1 MTKIR
6 GSELVVQAL
15 LAEGVRWTFGIPG
28 THNTELYDALERSP
42 IEPVLVTSEHAAAF
56 LADGLA
62 RSTGEVGVLV
72 VVPGAGVTH
81 ALSGIAEAWM
91 DQVPLVVLATGIRT
105 DTGAS
110 FQLHAIDQL
119 GVLGPVTKAAWRAAR
134 AGAIYPTIR
143 RAFQLARRSPR
154 GPVAVEIPAE
164 LMLLVQQLDDEPQW
178 TPDPDQ
184 PIEPS
189 RELLESAARQLGE
202 AERPALYLGVG
213 AAGAGTELV
222 ELAERLGAP
231 VATTIHGKGVFP
243 ESHPLWLWNG
253 FGPQAPPFVR
263 SIMERSD
270 CLLAVGCRFAE
281 VATGSYGVTPPPNL
295 IHVDVD
301 PLVFDRNYRAAL
313 VVQADAGRFVEGMLG
328 LIGGRRPW
336 DELAEEIALGHDHV
350 RRGWAKHRS
359 RNRVTPSCL
368 FESLA
373 RQARP
378 DSVFTT
384 DSGNGTFLAM
394 EHLRLDGPGRFLG
407 PIDFSCMGYAVP
419 AAIGAALA
427 APTTDVIAL
436 AGDGAL
442 LMTGLELITASS
454 RHIAPLVV
462 VLRDRELGQIAQ
474 FQRIPL
480 NRKTCTVLP
489 AYQVEDYA
497 RLVGA
502 RYLSI
507 AVDGDVD
514 GVLEAALGLTRGGQA
529 AVVEVAIDYSR
540 LTYFT
545 KGVVKTNFW
554 RLPGRDRLRMLGRAL
569 ARRL

>member
-1 MTKIR
+1 MKKVR
-6 GSELVVQAL
+6 GSQAIVQAL

-28 THNTELYDALERSP
+28 THNTELYDALDLSS

-62 RSTGEVGVLV
+62 RSTGEVGVLAL
-72 VVPGAGVTH
+72 VPGAGVTH

-91 DQVPLVVLATGIRT
+91 DQVPLVVLATGIRS

-119 GVLGPVTKAAWRAAR
+119 AVLEPVTKAAWRATR
-134 AGAIYPTIR
+134 AEDIYPTIR

-164 LMLLVQQLDDEPQW
+164 LMLLVQN
-178 TPDPDQ
+178 
-184 PIEPS
+184 
-189 RELLESAARQLGE
+189 LGE

-213 AAGAGTELV
+213 AAGAGPALV
-222 ELAERLGAP
+222 ELAQRLGAP
-231 VATTIHGKGVFP
+231 VTTTIHGKGVFP

-263 SIMERSD
+263 RIMDRSD

-281 VATGSYGVTPPPNL
+281 VATGSYGVTPPENL

-301 PLVFDRNYRAAL
+301 PSVFDRNYRAAL
-313 VVQADAGRFVEGMLG
+313 AIRSDAGRFFNGLLD

-336 DELAEEIALGHDHV
+336 NELAEEIAAGQDDV
-350 RRGWAKHRS
+350 RRRWTKSQS
-359 RNRVTPSCL
+359 RDRVTPARL
-368 FESLA
+368 FDGLS
-373 RQARP
+373 RHARP
-378 DSVFTT
+378 GAVFTT

-419 AAIGAALA
+419 AAVGAALA
-427 APTTDVIAL
+427 APEKDVVAL

-454 RHIAPLVV
+454 RGIAPLVL
-462 VLRDRELGQIAQ
+462 VLRDGELGQIAQ

-480 NRKTCTVLP
+480 NRKTCTVL
-489 AYQVEDYA
+489 ASYRVEDYA

-507 AVDGDVD
+507 AVDADVD

-529 AVVEVAIDYSR
+529 AVVEVAIDYSH

-554 RLPGRDRLRMLGRAL
+554 RFPGRDRLRMLGRAL

>member
-1 MTKIR
+1 MNTVR
-6 GSELVVQAL
+6 GSELVVRAL
-15 LAEGVRWTFGIPG
+15 VEEGVRWTFGIPG

-42 IEPVLVTSEHAAAF
+42 VEPVLVTSEHAAAF

-91 DQVPLVVLATGIRT
+91 DQVPLVVLATGIRS
-105 DTGAS
+105 DTGTS

-119 GVLGPVTKAAWRAAR
+119 AVLEPVTKAAWRVSR
-134 AGAIYPTIR
+134 ASDLASTVR

-164 LMLLVQQLDDEPQW
+164 LMLLVQDVEEVPCVVDPEP
-178 TPDPDQ
+178 PLG
-184 PIEPS
+184 PS
-189 RELLESAARQLGE
+189 QELLEAAARRLGE
-202 AERPALYLGVG
+202 AEQPALYLGVG
-213 AAGAGTELV
+213 AAGAGTALV

-231 VATTIHGKGVFP
+231 VTTTIHGKGVFP

-253 FGPQAPPFVR
+253 FGPQAPSFARKLMKRV
-263 SIMERSD
+263 D

-281 VATGSYGVTPPPNL
+281 VATGSYGFEPPDSL

-301 PLVFDRNYRAAL
+301 PSVFDRNYLAAL
-313 VVQADAGRFVEGMLG
+313 AIQSDAGRFVDGLLG
-328 LIGGRRPW
+328 LIGGQRPW
-336 DELAEEIALGHDHV
+336 DAVAEEIAAGHDRV
-350 RRGWAKHRS
+350 RRGWSKRPS
-359 RNRVTPSCL
+359 RDRVTPAYL
-368 FESLA
+368 FDGLA
-373 RQARP
+373 RHVRP
-378 DSVFTT
+378 GAVFTT

-419 AAIGAALA
+419 AAVGAALA
-427 APTTDVIAL
+427 SPDRDVVAL

-442 LMTGLELITASS
+442 LMTGLELLTATS
-454 RHIAPLVV
+454 RRVAPLVV

-480 NRKTCTVLP
+480 NHKTCTVLP
-489 AYQVEDYA
+489 DYQVEDYA

-502 RYLSI
+502 RYLAI
-507 AVDGDVD
+507 AIDADVD
-514 GVLEAALGLTRGGQA
+514 GVLEAALGLTRGGEA
-529 AVVEVAIDYSR
+529 TVVEVAIDYSR
-540 LTYFT
+540 PTYFT

>member
-1 MTKIR
+1 MKKVR
-6 GSELVVQAL
+6 GSQAVVQAL

-28 THNTELYDALERSP
+28 THNTELYDALDLSP

-62 RSTGEVGVLV
+62 RSTGEVGVLA

-91 DQVPLVVLATGIRT
+91 DQVPLVVLATGIRS

-119 GVLGPVTKAAWRAAR
+119 AVLEPVTKAAWRATR
-134 AGAIYPTIR
+134 AEDIYPTIR

-164 LMLLVQQLDDEPQW
+164 LMLLVQKLDDVPHW
-178 TPDPDQ
+178 IPDP
-184 PIEPS
+184 EPPVDPS
-189 RELLESAARQLGE
+189 QELLEAAAKRLGE

-213 AAGAGTELV
+213 AAGAGPALV
-222 ELAERLGAP
+222 ELAQRLGAP
-231 VATTIHGKGVFP
+231 VTTTIHGKGVFP

-263 SIMERSD
+263 RIMDRSD

-281 VATGSYGVTPPPNL
+281 VATGSYGVTPPANL

-301 PLVFDRNYRAAL
+301 PSVFDRNYHAAL
-313 VVQADAGRFVEGMLG
+313 AIRSDAGRFFNGLLD

-336 DELAEEIALGHDHV
+336 DDLAEEIAAGQDDV
-350 RRGWAKHRS
+350 RRKWTKRRS
-359 RNRVTPSCL
+359 SDRVTPACL
-368 FESLA
+368 FDGLS
-373 RQARP
+373 RHARP
-378 DSVFTT
+378 GAVFTT

-394 EHLRLDGPGRFLG
+394 EHLRLDGPGCFLG

-427 APTTDVIAL
+427 APEKDVVAL

-454 RHIAPLVV
+454 RGIAPLVL
-462 VLRDRELGQIAQ
+462 VLRDGELGQIAQ

-480 NRKTCTVLP
+480 NRKTCTVLAP
-489 AYQVEDYA
+489 YRVENYA

-507 AVDGDVD
+507 AVDADVD

-529 AVVEVAIDYSR
+529 AVVEVAIDYSH

-554 RLPGRDRLRMLGRAL
+554 RFPGRDRLRMLGRAL
-569 ARRL
+569 ARRI